1 LSKEKSKKGIT
12 KFSAEHPADFR
23 CLRKSPVFRG
33 MESDEVNLFLSAIT
47 CEHIAYKRGAVII
60 KPGDILT
67 SFGIVLEGSVTLN
80 ATKIHDHAKAIQLMN
95 YRPSEVFALGT
106 VTSTSDH
113 KAIQPYLAQTASR
126 ILWIDRAN
134 LLQGDRCL
142 PDTLYRKILNNLIT
156 ANADGDMLFQI
167 KVGILAYRGLGD
179 RILEYMSA
187 MSNWMGGVK
196 TIDTGMNHEQF
207 AAHLCVNRSSM
218 TNMLSRMQA
227 EGILTYKKTGETITI
242 TIL

>member
-1 LSKEKSKKGIT
+1 MSTNKHENATTRISIY
-12 KFSAEHPADFR
+12 SPADLG
-23 CLRKSPVFRG
+23 CLQKSSVFYRVTRK
-33 MESDEVNLFLSAIT
+33 EIHLFFEKIRSTIT
-47 CEHIAYKRGAVII
+47 AYKRGAVII
-60 KPGDILT
+60 MPGDILT

-80 ATKIHDHAKAIQLMN
+80 TTKDHDHDNAIQLMN

-113 KAIQPYLAQTASR
+113 KAMQPYLAQIDSR
-126 ILWIDRAN
+126 VLWIDRAS
-134 LLQGDRCL
+134 LLQGDLCL
-142 PDTLYRKILNNLIT
+142 PGALYRKILNNLIV
-156 ANADGDMLFQI
+156 ANVDENMLFQI

-187 MSNWMGGVK
+187 MSNWMGGAK

-227 EGILTYKKTGETITI
+227 EGILAYKKTGETITI